1 MNFKCLLEILQDK
14 NYIEIEK
21 STIQNITISINI
33 KTKYESVKNK
43 IISELPESYKF
54 TIDNDKIIIMS
65 LINIEE
71 WVEKLLNNKTKKII
85 ELRRYLTRDEYILFK
100 SLIIESERFKY
111 HIPAFSLTDA
121 GTLID
126 IKKELEEQRKKE
138 KEIKE
143 VDDFIA
149 SLP

>member
-1 MNFKCLLEILQDK
+1 MNFKCLIEILKDK
-14 NYIEIEK
+14 NYIEIK
-21 STIQNITISINI
+21 KNTVQNMTISISI

-43 IISELPESYKF
+43 IINELPQSCKF

-71 WVEKLLNNKTKKII
+71 WVEKLLNNQTKKHI

-100 SLIIESERFKY
+100 SLIMKSEKFKY
-111 HIPAFSLTDA
+111 HMPAFSLTDM

-126 IKKELEEQRKKE
+126 IQKELEEQRKKE
-138 KEIKE
+138 QEIKE

>member
-1 MNFKCLLEILQDK
+1 MNFKCLIEILKDK
-14 NYIEIEK
+14 NYIEIKK
-21 STIQNITISINI
+21 STIHDMTISISI

-43 IISELPESYKF
+43 IINELPKSCKF
-54 TIDNDKIIIMS
+54 TTDRDEIIIMS
-65 LINIEE
+65 LVNIEE
-71 WVEKLLNNKTKKII
+71 WVEKILNNRTRKNI

-100 SLIIESERFKY
+100 SLITKSEKYKY
-111 HIPAFSLTDA
+111 HIPAFSLTDM

-126 IKKELEEQRKKE
+126 IQKELEEQRKKE
-138 KEIKE
+138 QEIKE

>member
-1 MNFKCLLEILQDK
+1 MNFKCLIEILKDK
-14 NYIEIEK
+14 NYIEIK
-21 STIQNITISINI
+21 KNTIQNMTISISI

-43 IISELPESYKF
+43 IINELPQSYKF

-71 WVEKLLNNKTKKII
+71 WVEKLLNNQTKKHI

-100 SLIIESERFKY
+100 SLIMKSEKFKY
-111 HIPAFSLTDA
+111 HMPAFSLTDM

-138 KEIKE
+138 QEIKE